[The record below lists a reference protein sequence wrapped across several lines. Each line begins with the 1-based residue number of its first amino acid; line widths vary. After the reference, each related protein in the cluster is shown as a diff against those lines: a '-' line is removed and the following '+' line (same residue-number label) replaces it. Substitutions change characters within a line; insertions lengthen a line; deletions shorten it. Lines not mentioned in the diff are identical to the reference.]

1 MPISEADTC
10 RKYVLPKL
18 YDAGWA
24 DDQISEQKTFT
35 DGRIVVLE
43 NKCRRKQ
50 QKRADYL
57 LRYRRDFM
65 IAVIEAKSAYRNA
78 ADGVQQAKDYART
91 LGLKF
96 AFATNGKEIIEYNFL
111 TGLETRVD
119 TFPSPDELWSKL
131 RISEGISDDLV
142 AERLLIPFYKMT
154 GKQPRYYQEIAINRV
169 IKAILSKKKRILLTM
184 ATGTG
189 KTFVAFQIV
198 WKLWNARW
206 NSANEYRKPKI
217 LYLADRN
224 ILVDDPK
231 DKMFAP
237 LGDAR
242 HKIQGEAVKSRE
254 VYFATYQ
261 SIACDERRPGL
272 FKDYPNDFF
281 DLIIV
286 DECHRGS
293 AKDENNWREI
303 LEYFKPAYQF
313 GMTATPLR
321 RDNRITYRYFG
332 NPVYTYTLQDGIQD
346 GFLAPY
352 RVRRV
357 VSSVDAEGW
366 RPTREQIDRYGRT
379 IPDKLYG
386 TPEFEKAISLKA
398 RTEAVAR
405 HLTEYMKENDRWAKT
420 IIFCVDQEH
429 ADDMRH
435 ELNNLNC
442 DLTKAHDDYVVR
454 IVADE
459 GEIGR
464 GHLDRFMDIE
474 TKTPVLV
481 TTSQLLTTGVDVPL
495 CKNIVLFRIIN
506 SMTDFKQII
515 GRGTRV
521 RDDYGKLFFT
531 ILDYTGSATRLF
543 ADPEFDGEPAI
554 LTQEE
559 IDEEGR
565 RKKITTLKPFEEPT
579 DGPPT
584 ISDDSEGEPKKY
596 YVDDG
601 AVEITTDTV
610 YDLDQDGRRIRAIS
624 YTEYTGR
631 EVRTMFTS
639 MSELR
644 SKWSNAQQRK
654 TIIEALED
662 KGISL
667 DQLLQVGKNPEADP
681 FDLLCSI
688 AFNAPI
694 RTRRERVERLSR
706 DEKTFFDKVK
716 PEARVILSE
725 VLDKYIEY
733 GTTQLND
740 VNVLKVP
747 PISTHGNVLEI
758 SQLFGGVDEL
768 HLILDQM
775 QTLLYSS

>member
-1 MPISEADTC
+1 
-10 RKYVLPKL
+10 
-18 YDAGWA
+18 
-24 DDQISEQKTFT
+24 
-35 DGRIVVLE
+35 
-43 NKCRRKQ
+43 
-50 QKRADYL
+50 
-57 LRYRRDFM
+57 M
-65 IAVIEAKSAYRNA
+65 IGVIEAKSAYKSA
-78 ADGVQQAKDYART
+78 ADGVQQAKDYAKT

-96 AFATNGKEIIEYNFL
+96 AYATNGKEIIEYSFL
-111 TGLETRVD
+111 TGLETKIEK
-119 TFPSPDELWSKL
+119 FPPPDELWNHL
-131 RISEGISDDLV
+131 RVSEGICDDLV
-142 AERLLIPFYKMT
+142 AERLLAPGYRII

-169 IKAILSKKKRILLTM
+169 IKTILSGKKRILLTM

-206 NSANEYRKPKI
+206 NSSGEYRKPKI

-224 ILVDDPK
+224 VLVDDPK

-242 HKIQGEAVKSRE
+242 YKIQGEAVKSRE

-261 SIACDERRPGL
+261 SIAQDERRPGL
-272 FKDYPNDFF
+272 FRDYPSDFF

-293 AKDENNWREI
+293 ARDENNWREI
-303 LEYFKPAYQF
+303 LEYFKPAYQL

-332 NPVYTYTLQDGIQD
+332 NPVYTYSLRDGIQD

-352 RVRRV
+352 RVRRI

-405 HLTEYMKENDRWAKT
+405 HLTDYMKENDRWAKT

-429 ADDMRH
+429 ADDMRR
-435 ELNNLNC
+435 ELNNLNN
-442 DLTKAHDDYVVR
+442 DLTKESDDYVVR
-454 IVADE
+454 IVSDE
-459 GEIGR
+459 GDIGR

-474 TKTPVLV
+474 TKTPVIV

-495 CKNIVLFRIIN
+495 CKNIVLFRIVN

-543 ADPEFDGEPAI
+543 ADPEFDGEPAV

-565 RKKITTLKPFEEPT
+565 RTKTTTLRPFEEPT

-584 ISDDSEGEPKKY
+584 MSDDSEGEPKKF
-596 YVDDG
+596 YVDEG
-601 AVEITTDTV
+601 TVEITRDTV
-610 YDLDQDGRRIRAIS
+610 FDLDQDGRRIRAIS
-624 YTEYTGR
+624 YTEYAGR
-631 EVRTMFTS
+631 EVRSMFTS
-639 MSELR
+639 TSDLR
-644 SKWSNAQQRK
+644 SKWGSAQERK
-654 TIIEALED
+654 AIVESLED
-662 KGISL
+662 RGISL
-667 DQLLQVGKNPEADP
+667 EQLLQTSTLPEADP
-681 FDLLCSI
+681 FDILCNL

-694 RTRRERVERLSR
+694 RTRRERAERLR
-706 DEKTFFDKVK
+706 KDENDFFSKFK

-725 VLDKYIEY
+725 ILDKYTEF

-740 VNVLKVP
+740 ANVLKVT
-747 PISTHGNVLEI
+747 PISRHGNLLEI
-758 SQLFGGVDEL
+758 AQIFGGPDEL
-768 HLILDQM
+768 RSSLDEM
-775 QTLLYSS
+775 QNLLYIM